1 MLKVLIEKELKS
13 ILQSPK
19 FVATFGVCSLLILLS
34 VFIGINEYRSSVAQY
49 ETASNWVDQQIA
61 EATSFRNLPTK
72 VYRKPDPMQIFVSG
86 VNFDIGRLSEISVEQ
101 DIKLEQ
107 SAYSD
112 DPIFAVFRSIDFTFI
127 VQVVLSLFAIVFTYD
142 ASNGERESRTLKLV
156 LSNPIARGQY
166 LFAKLAG
173 SWLGLTIPLLIPIL
187 IGLLLL
193 IVYGIPMTATSWLKV
208 GTLIGV
214 SILYFTFFIALGL
227 LVSALTR
234 NSAVSFL
241 LLLVVWIT
249 LVLIVPRG
257 AVMAAGQ
264 LVAVPTVA
272 EIESQKDRSRAD
284 AQGELRTTRNLRYQS
299 MMEPAQGL
307 AESDRRAFYAA
318 NIDLYTE
325 ESNRLQ
331 AEMEIV
337 IEQNNRRVNE
347 NLRNA
352 KAEQERLA
360 FLLSRVSPASAY
372 QLTAMNLG
380 GTNTSMKNRIEDQMV
395 DYRAT
400 YNAYVA
406 RKWQQEQDEQAAL
419 LAEQRRGGGAAGGYT
434 YAGSGNQAIDSS
446 DMPQFTA
453 SQESVAEVIQASI
466 LDFGLLAIFT
476 FIAFACAFLAFIR
489 YDVR

>member
-1 MLKVLIEKELKS
+1 MLSVLIEKELKS

-19 FVATFGVCSLLILLS
+19 FVATFAVCSLLILLS
-34 VFIGINEYRSSVAQY
+34 IFIGINEYRSSVAQY
-49 ETASNWVDQQIA
+49 ETASSWADQQIA
-61 EATSFRNLPTK
+61 EATSFRDLPTR
-72 VYRKPDPMQIFVSG
+72 VYRQPDPMQIFVSG

-142 ASNGERESRTLKLV
+142 AINGERESGTLKLV

-187 IGLLLL
+187 IGMLL
-193 IVYGIPMTATSWLKV
+193 IVLYGVPMTATEWLKV

-214 SILYFTFFIALGL
+214 SILYFTFFIALSL

-234 NSAVSFL
+234 NSSVSFL

-272 EIESQKDRSRAD
+272 TIESQKDRFRAD
-284 AQGELRTTRNLRYQS
+284 AQGDVQATRNLRYQE
-299 MMEPAQGL
+299 MMAPAQGMS
-307 AESDRRAFYAA
+307 ETDRRAYYSA
-318 NIDLYTE
+318 NIELYNE
-325 ESNRLQ
+325 ESNRLL
-331 AEMEIV
+331 AEMEIL
-337 IEQNNRRVNE
+337 IEENNRRVNE
-347 NLRNA
+347 ELRNA
-352 KAEQERLA
+352 KAEQERIA
-360 FLLSRVSPASAY
+360 FLLSRISPASAY

-380 GTNTSMKNRIEDQMV
+380 GTNTSMKNRIEDQML
-395 DYRAT
+395 DYRET

-406 RKWQQEQDEQAAL
+406 RKWQEEQEEQAAL
-419 LAEQRRGGGAAGGYT
+419 LAEQRAGRAGGVG
-434 YAGSGNQAIDSS
+434 YAGAGNTAIDSS
-446 DMPQFTA
+446 DMPRFSP
-453 SQESVAEVIQASI
+453 SQQSVTEVVQASI
-466 LDFGLLAIFT
+466 LDFGLLAIFA
-476 FIAFACAFLAFIR
+476 FIAFIAAFFAFVR